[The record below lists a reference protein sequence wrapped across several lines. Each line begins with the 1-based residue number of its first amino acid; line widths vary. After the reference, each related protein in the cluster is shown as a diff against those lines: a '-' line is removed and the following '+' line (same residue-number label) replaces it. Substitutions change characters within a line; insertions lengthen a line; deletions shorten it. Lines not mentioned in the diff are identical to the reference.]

1 MKFKQLEVIGFK
13 SFADKTSFYFEDGLT
28 GIVGPNGCGK
38 SNIVEALRWCMGE
51 TSAKSLRGSGME
63 DVIFSGT
70 TSRPSKNLSEVA
82 LKLENDN
89 RLPQF
94 KDMPEIE
101 VRRKIEKDKGS
112 KYFLNGREVRAKDVQ
127 ILFADLST
135 GPHSPSMVSQ
145 GRVGSLVTAKPTD
158 RRAILEEAAGI
169 GGLHV
174 RRHEAELRLTAAEN
188 NLKKADD
195 IMKQIE
201 NQLKNL
207 LKQAEEATKY
217 KDMSNNIQSLEA
229 KLVYFQSQEIEG
241 SILGAQEELSEVEDE
256 ISAVNIDKN
265 FNENALK
272 EEGKEIKPLRDEN
285 AELNTKLQRLNLEFE
300 QISEEENRAKNEI
313 EKIKKEIK
321 QINID
326 IDREKQIVN
335 DATSNEKRLSAEK
348 NDILEINQNS
358 SEIEEKANNSYQES
372 LKELN
377 QEQDLLNKLSDKIFS
392 QIGGFDFNLIK
403 NKTDQLSSSIK
414 EVALRLKKLSGE
426 NDELDSGT
434 IKNRID
440 EIQNEFIKMEDLADK
455 INFDLE
461 AAAPQANL
469 NSDTTNAL
477 KNEFIEKIK
486 TISELQEKYAS
497 RLSKYESI
505 KQEVTKRKG
514 RLSIIESEIKN
525 WIDLKENSEK
535 KFLELN
541 ERFKENENA
550 LSLEEAKPGSI
561 AEKKGT
567 YVQNI
572 KNIEEDIL
580 QINEKLTSK
589 EDSVQSIN
597 QKLYDINTTVLGI
610 TERKVRAQTII
621 EGLKEKKKEIELKSL
636 TDFKH
641 PIAELPTFAEI
652 DVDEQVKTSEI
663 ENQIQKLKDRR
674 ERMGAVNLRADNETQ
689 ELQDQIDR
697 MMNDRKDLVQ
707 GIQKLKSSINDLNEK
722 GRERLLDAFEK
733 VSRKFND
740 VYTKLFAGGNARLEL
755 IESDDPLEAGL
766 ELLVSPPGK
775 KLQSITLLSGGE
787 QALTAMALIFAVFLI
802 NPSPICILDEV
813 DAPLDDAN
821 VTRFCSLLDEL
832 SSVTDTKFVVITH
845 HALTMSR
852 MNRLYGVTMAERGVS
867 QLVAVDLEKAEEMVA

>member
-1 MKFKQLEVIGFK
+1 MKFKQLEVVGFK

-38 SNIVEALRWCMGE
+38 SNIVESLRWCMGE

-70 TSRPSKNLSEVA
+70 TSRPSKNLCEVA

-94 KDMPEIE
+94 KDMSEIE

-112 KYFLNGREVRAKDVQ
+112 KYFLNGREVRAKDIQ

-201 NQLKNL
+201 NQLKSL
-207 LKQAEEATKY
+207 LKQAEEASKY
-217 KDMSNNIQSLEA
+217 KNISNEIQNLEA
-229 KLVYFQSQEIEG
+229 KLVYFQSKEIDN
-241 SILGAQEELSEVEDE
+241 SIQNAQEELGNVEDE

-272 EEGKEIKPLRDEN
+272 EESQNIRPLRDEN
-285 AELNTKLQRLNLEFE
+285 AQLNAKLQRLNLEFE
-300 QISEEENRAKNEI
+300 QISEEEGRAKNEI

-321 QINID
+321 QVNAD
-326 IDREKQIVN
+326 IDREKQIIN
-335 DATSNEKRLSAEK
+335 DSSSNEKRLAAERS
-348 NDILEINQNS
+348 DTIETEQNS
-358 SEIEEKANNSYQES
+358 AEIEEKAYNAYQQS

-377 QEQDLLNKLSDKIFS
+377 NEQNLLNKLSDKIFS
-392 QIGGFDFNLIK
+392 QIGGFDFSLIK
-403 NKTDQLSSSIK
+403 NKTEQLSNSIK
-414 EVALRLKKLSGE
+414 ETGLMLQKLSEDSNLEVSEIKSQILAISNEYVKIE
-426 NDELDSGT
+426 NLIT
-434 IKNRID
+434 KV
-440 EIQNEFIKMEDLADK
+440 
-455 INFDLE
+455 NFDLD

-469 NSDTTNAL
+469 NSDTTNQL
-477 KNEFIEKIK
+477 KKDFLDQLKI
-486 TISELQEKYAS
+486 ISDLQEKYAS
-497 RLSKYESI
+497 RLSKYETLRQDSL
-505 KQEVTKRKG
+505 KRKE
-514 RLSIIESEIKN
+514 RLNNIENEIKN
-525 WIDLKENSEK
+525 WIDLKQSSEQ
-535 KFLELN
+535 KFKELN
-541 ERFKENENA
+541 ERLKENEII
-550 LSLEEAKPGSI
+550 LSKEETKPGAI

-572 KNIEEDIL
+572 KNIEEDIQ
-580 QINEKLTSK
+580 QILEKLNSK
-589 EDSVQSIN
+589 EESIKSIN
-597 QKLYDINTTVLGI
+597 QKLYDINGTVLEI

-636 TDFKH
+636 SEFKRA
-641 PIAELPTFAEI
+641 IEELPSFAEI
-652 DVDEQVKTSEI
+652 NTEEAIETSKI
-663 ENQIQKLKDRR
+663 ENQIQKLKDQR
-674 ERMGAVNLRADNETQ
+674 EKMGAVNLRADNETQ
-689 ELQDQIDR
+689 ELQNQIDK

-707 GIQKLKSSINDLNEK
+707 GIQKLKGSINDLNQK

-740 VYTKLFAGGNARLEL
+740 VYTKLFAGGSAKLEL

-832 SSVTDTKFVVITH
+832 SNITDTKFIIITH

>member
-1 MKFKQLEVIGFK
+1 MKFKQLEVVGFK

-70 TSRPSKNLSEVA
+70 TSRASKNLCEVA

-101 VRRKIEKDKGS
+101 VKRKIEKDKGS

-285 AELNTKLQRLNLEFE
+285 AELNAKLQRLNLEFE

-426 NDELDSGT
+426 NDELDSGA

-505 KQEVTKRKG
+505 KQEVTKRKE

-550 LSLEEAKPGSI
+550 LSQEEAKPGSI

-572 KNIEEDIL
+572 KNIEEDVL

-597 QKLYDINTTVLGI
+597 QNLYDINTTVLGI

-641 PIAELPTFAEI
+641 PIAELSTFAEI

>member
-1 MKFKQLEVIGFK
+1 MKFKKLEVVGFK
-13 SFADKTSFYFEDGLT
+13 SFADKTSFHFEDGLT

-70 TSRPSKNLSEVA
+70 TSRPSKNLCEVA

-112 KYFLNGREVRAKDVQ
+112 KYYLNGREVRAKDIQ

-169 GGLHV
+169 SGLHV
-174 RRHEAELRLTAAEN
+174 RRHEAELRLDAAEN

-201 NQLKNL
+201 NQLKSL
-207 LKQAEEATKY
+207 LKQAEEASKY
-217 KDMSNNIQSLEA
+217 KNISNEIQHLEA
-229 KLVYFQSQEIEG
+229 KLVYFQSKEIAK
-241 SILGAQEELSEVEDE
+241 SILVAQEELGEVEDE

-272 EEGKEIKPLRDEN
+272 EESQKITPLRNEN
-285 AELNTKLQRLNLEFE
+285 AQLNAKLQRLNLEFE
-300 QISEEENRAKNEI
+300 QISEEEGRAKNEV

-326 IDREKQIVN
+326 IDREKQIIN
-335 DATSNEKRLSAEK
+335 DSSSNEKRLLNERSDIEETEKTSSEVEEQAEK
-348 NDILEINQNS
+348 DY
-358 SEIEEKANNSYQES
+358 KES
-372 LKELN
+372 LSELN
-377 QEQDLLNKLSDKIFS
+377 KEQEVLNKLSEKIFS
-392 QIGGFDFNLIK
+392 QIGGFEFGVIK
-403 NKTDQLSSSIK
+403 RKTSQLSSLIDNIS
-414 EVALRLKKLSGE
+414 LRFKTQSESTDNYDAPTLKGKIIE
-426 NDELDSGT
+426 FY
-434 IKNRID
+434 
-440 EIQNEFIKMEDLADK
+440 NEFKNIEDLIK
-455 INFDLE
+455 QINFDLE
-461 AAAPQANL
+461 AAEPQANL
-469 NSDTTNAL
+469 NSDLTN
-477 KNEFIEKIK
+477 KIK
-486 TISELQEKYAS
+486 QEFLEKLKIVSELQGKYAS
-497 RLSKYESI
+497 RLSKYENL
-505 KQEVTKRKG
+505 KQDSLKRKE
-514 RLSIIESEIKN
+514 RLKNIDSEIKN
-525 WIDLKENSEK
+525 WIDLKNSSEQ
-535 KFLELN
+535 KFKELN
-541 ERFKENENA
+541 ARLKG
-550 LSLEEAKPGSI
+550 SEEVLTEEEIKPGTI

-572 KNIEEDIL
+572 ENVKEDIV
-580 QINEKLTSK
+580 QINEQLTSK
-589 EDSVQSIN
+589 EESVKLIN
-597 QKLYDINTTVLGI
+597 QKLYDINGVVLGI

-621 EGLKEKKKEIELKSL
+621 EGLKDKKKEIELKSL
-636 TDFKH
+636 SEFKH
-641 PIAELPTFAEI
+641 TLEELPNFAGI
-652 DVDEQVKTSEI
+652 DI
-663 ENQIQKLKDRR
+663 EEDIQANKIDNQIQKLKDQR
-674 ERMGAVNLRADNETQ
+674 EKMGAVNLRADNETQ

-707 GIQKLKSSINDLNEK
+707 GIQKLKGSINDLNQK

-766 ELLVSPPGK
+766 ELLASPPGK

-821 VTRFCSLLDEL
+821 VTRFCALLDEL
-832 SSVTDTKFVVITH
+832 SNVTDTKFVVITH

-867 QLVAVDLEKAEEMVA
+867 QLVAVDLEKAEGMVA

>member
-1 MKFKQLEVIGFK
+1 MKFKQLEVVGFK

-38 SNIVEALRWCMGE
+38 SNIVESLRWCMGE

-70 TSRPSKNLSEVA
+70 TSRPSKNLCEVA

-94 KDMPEIE
+94 KDMSEIE

-112 KYFLNGREVRAKDVQ
+112 KYFLNGREVRAKDIQ

-201 NQLKNL
+201 NQLKSL
-207 LKQAEEATKY
+207 LKQAEEASKY
-217 KDMSNNIQSLEA
+217 KNISNEIQNLEA
-229 KLVYFQSQEIEG
+229 KLVYFQSKEIDN
-241 SILGAQEELSEVEDE
+241 SIQNAQEELGNVEDE

-272 EEGKEIKPLRDEN
+272 EESQNIRPLRDEN
-285 AELNTKLQRLNLEFE
+285 AQLNAKLQRLNLEFE
-300 QISEEENRAKNEI
+300 QISEEEGRAKNEI

-321 QINID
+321 QVNTD
-326 IDREKQIVN
+326 IDREKQIIN
-335 DATSNEKRLSAEK
+335 DSSSNEKRLAAERS
-348 NDILEINQNS
+348 DTIETEQNS
-358 SEIEEKANNSYQES
+358 AEIEEKAYNAYQQS

-377 QEQDLLNKLSDKIFS
+377 NEQNLLNKLSDKIFS
-392 QIGGFDFNLIK
+392 QIGGFDFSLIK
-403 NKTDQLSSSIK
+403 NKTEQLSNSIK
-414 EVALRLKKLSGE
+414 ETGLMLQKLSEDSNLEVSEIKSQILAISNEYVKIE
-426 NDELDSGT
+426 NLIT
-434 IKNRID
+434 KV
-440 EIQNEFIKMEDLADK
+440 
-455 INFDLE
+455 NFDLD

-469 NSDTTNAL
+469 NSDTTNQL
-477 KNEFIEKIK
+477 KKDFLDQLKI
-486 TISELQEKYAS
+486 ISDLQEKYAS
-497 RLSKYESI
+497 RLSKYETLRQDSL
-505 KQEVTKRKG
+505 KRKE
-514 RLSIIESEIKN
+514 RLNNIENEIKN
-525 WIDLKENSEK
+525 WIDLKQSSEQ
-535 KFLELN
+535 KFKELN
-541 ERFKENENA
+541 ERLKENEII
-550 LSLEEAKPGSI
+550 LSKEETKPGAI

-572 KNIEEDIL
+572 KNIEEDIQ
-580 QINEKLTSK
+580 QILEKLNFK
-589 EDSVQSIN
+589 EESIKSIN
-597 QKLYDINTTVLGI
+597 QKLYDINGTVLEI

-636 TDFKH
+636 SEFKRA
-641 PIAELPTFAEI
+641 IEELPSFAEI
-652 DVDEQVKTSEI
+652 NTEEAIETSKI
-663 ENQIQKLKDRR
+663 ENQIQKLKDQR
-674 ERMGAVNLRADNETQ
+674 EKMGAVNLRADNETQ
-689 ELQDQIDR
+689 ELQNQIDK

-707 GIQKLKSSINDLNEK
+707 GIQKLKGSINDLNQK

-740 VYTKLFAGGNARLEL
+740 VYTKLFAGGSAKLEL

-832 SSVTDTKFVVITH
+832 SNITDTKFIIITH

>member
-1 MKFKQLEVIGFK
+1 MKFKKLEVVGFK
-13 SFADKTSFYFEDGLT
+13 SFADKTSFHFEDGLT

-70 TSRPSKNLSEVA
+70 TSRPSKNLCEVA

-112 KYFLNGREVRAKDVQ
+112 KYYLNGREVRAKDIQ

-169 GGLHV
+169 SGLHV
-174 RRHEAELRLTAAEN
+174 RRHEAELRLDAAEN

-201 NQLKNL
+201 NQLKSL
-207 LKQAEEATKY
+207 LKQAEEASKY
-217 KDMSNNIQSLEA
+217 KNISNEIQHLEA
-229 KLVYFQSQEIEG
+229 KLVYFQSKEIAK
-241 SILGAQEELSEVEDE
+241 SILVAQEELGEVEDE

-272 EEGKEIKPLRDEN
+272 EESQKITPLRNEN
-285 AELNTKLQRLNLEFE
+285 AQLNAKLQRLNLEFE
-300 QISEEENRAKNEI
+300 QISEEEGRAKNEV

-326 IDREKQIVN
+326 IDREKQIIN
-335 DATSNEKRLSAEK
+335 DSSSNEKRLLNERSDIEETEKTSSEVEEQAEK
-348 NDILEINQNS
+348 DY
-358 SEIEEKANNSYQES
+358 KES
-372 LKELN
+372 LSELN
-377 QEQDLLNKLSDKIFS
+377 KEQEVLNKLSEKIFS
-392 QIGGFDFNLIK
+392 QIGGFEFGVIK
-403 NKTDQLSSSIK
+403 RKTSQLSSIIDNIS
-414 EVALRLKKLSGE
+414 LRLKTQSESTDNYDAPTLKGKIIE
-426 NDELDSGT
+426 FY
-434 IKNRID
+434 
-440 EIQNEFIKMEDLADK
+440 NEFKNIEDLIK
-455 INFDLE
+455 QINFDLE
-461 AAAPQANL
+461 AAEPQANL
-469 NSDTTNAL
+469 NSDLTN
-477 KNEFIEKIK
+477 KIK
-486 TISELQEKYAS
+486 QEFLEKLKIVSELQGKYAY
-497 RLSKYESI
+497 RLSKYENL
-505 KQEVTKRKG
+505 KQDSLKRKE
-514 RLSIIESEIKN
+514 RLKNIDSEIKN
-525 WIDLKENSEK
+525 WIDLKNSSEQ
-535 KFLELN
+535 KFKELN
-541 ERFKENENA
+541 ARLKG
-550 LSLEEAKPGSI
+550 SEEVLTEEEIKPGTI

-572 KNIEEDIL
+572 ENVKEDIV
-580 QINEKLTSK
+580 QINEQLTSK
-589 EDSVQSIN
+589 EESVKLIN
-597 QKLYDINTTVLGI
+597 QKLYDINGVVLGI

-621 EGLKEKKKEIELKSL
+621 EGLKDKKKEIELKSL
-636 TDFKH
+636 SEFKH
-641 PIAELPTFAEI
+641 TLEELPNFAGI
-652 DVDEQVKTSEI
+652 DI
-663 ENQIQKLKDRR
+663 EEDIQANKIDNKIQKLKDQR
-674 ERMGAVNLRADNETQ
+674 EKMGAVNLRADNETQ

-707 GIQKLKSSINDLNEK
+707 GIQKLKGSINYLNQK

-766 ELLVSPPGK
+766 ELLASPPGK

-821 VTRFCSLLDEL
+821 VTRFCALLDEL
-832 SSVTDTKFVVITH
+832 SNVTDTKFVVITH

-867 QLVAVDLEKAEEMVA
+867 QLVAVDLEKAEGMVA

>member
-426 NDELDSGT
+426 NDELDSGA

-505 KQEVTKRKG
+505 KQEATKRKG

-541 ERFKENENA
+541 ERFKENENT

-832 SSVTDTKFVVITH
+832 SSVTDTKFVIITH

>member
-1 MKFKQLEVIGFK
+1 VIGFK

-89 RLPQF
+89 RLTQF

-426 NDELDSGT
+426 NDELDSGA

-505 KQEVTKRKG
+505 KQEATKRKG

>member
-1 MKFKQLEVIGFK
+1 MKFKQLEVVGFK

-38 SNIVEALRWCMGE
+38 SNIVESLRWCMGE

-70 TSRPSKNLSEVA
+70 TSRPSKNLCEVA

-94 KDMPEIE
+94 KDMSEIE

-112 KYFLNGREVRAKDVQ
+112 KYFLNGREVRAKDIQ

-201 NQLKNL
+201 NQLKSL
-207 LKQAEEATKY
+207 LKQAEEASKY
-217 KDMSNNIQSLEA
+217 KNISNEIQNLEA
-229 KLVYFQSQEIEG
+229 KLVYFQSKEIDN
-241 SILGAQEELSEVEDE
+241 SIQNAQEELGNVEDE

-272 EEGKEIKPLRDEN
+272 EESQNIRPLRDEN
-285 AELNTKLQRLNLEFE
+285 AQLNAKLQRLNLEFE
-300 QISEEENRAKNEI
+300 QISEEEGRAKNEI

-321 QINID
+321 QVNTD
-326 IDREKQIVN
+326 IDREKQIIN
-335 DATSNEKRLSAEK
+335 DSSSNEKRLAAERS
-348 NDILEINQNS
+348 DTIETEQNS
-358 SEIEEKANNSYQES
+358 AEIEEKAYNAYQQS

-377 QEQDLLNKLSDKIFS
+377 NEQNLLNKLSDKIFS
-392 QIGGFDFNLIK
+392 QIGGFDFSLIK
-403 NKTDQLSSSIK
+403 NKTEQLSNSIK
-414 EVALRLKKLSGE
+414 ETGLMLQKLSEDSNLEVSEIKSQILAISNEYVKIE
-426 NDELDSGT
+426 NLIT
-434 IKNRID
+434 KV
-440 EIQNEFIKMEDLADK
+440 
-455 INFDLE
+455 NFDLD

-469 NSDTTNAL
+469 NSDTTNQL
-477 KNEFIEKIK
+477 KKDFLDQLKI
-486 TISELQEKYAS
+486 ISDLQEKYAS
-497 RLSKYESI
+497 RLSKYETLRQDSL
-505 KQEVTKRKG
+505 ERKE
-514 RLSIIESEIKN
+514 RLNNIENEIKN
-525 WIDLKENSEK
+525 WIDLKQSSEQ
-535 KFLELN
+535 KFKELN
-541 ERFKENENA
+541 ERLKENEII
-550 LSLEEAKPGSI
+550 LSKEETKPGAI

-572 KNIEEDIL
+572 KNIEEDIQ
-580 QINEKLTSK
+580 QILEKLNSK
-589 EDSVQSIN
+589 EESIKSIN
-597 QKLYDINTTVLGI
+597 QKLYDINGTVLEI

-636 TDFKH
+636 SEFKRA
-641 PIAELPTFAEI
+641 IEELPSFAEI
-652 DVDEQVKTSEI
+652 NTEEAIETSKI
-663 ENQIQKLKDRR
+663 ENQIQKLKDQR
-674 ERMGAVNLRADNETQ
+674 EKMGAVNLRADNETQ
-689 ELQDQIDR
+689 ELQNQIDK

-707 GIQKLKSSINDLNEK
+707 GIQKLKGSINDLNQK

-740 VYTKLFAGGNARLEL
+740 VYTKLFAGGSAKLEL

-832 SSVTDTKFVVITH
+832 SNITDTKFIIITH

>member
-426 NDELDSGT
+426 NDELDSGA

-505 KQEVTKRKG
+505 KQEATKRKG

-541 ERFKENENA
+541 ERFKENENT

-636 TDFKH
+636 TDFKY

>member
-1 MKFKQLEVIGFK
+1 MKFKQLEVVGFK

-70 TSRPSKNLSEVA
+70 TSRASKNLCEVA

-101 VRRKIEKDKGS
+101 VKRKIEKDKGS

-272 EEGKEIKPLRDEN
+272 EEGKQIKPLRDEN
-285 AELNTKLQRLNLEFE
+285 AELNAKLQRLNLEFE

-358 SEIEEKANNSYQES
+358 SEIEEKANSSYQES

-426 NDELDSGT
+426 NNELDSGA

-505 KQEVTKRKG
+505 KQEVTKRKE

-550 LSLEEAKPGSI
+550 LSQEEAKPGSI

-652 DVDEQVKTSEI
+652 DIDEQVKTSEI

>member
-426 NDELDSGT
+426 NDELDSGA

-505 KQEVTKRKG
+505 KQEATKRKG

-641 PIAELPTFAEI
+641 PIAELPTYAEI

-663 ENQIQKLKDRR
+663 ESQIQKLKDRR

-832 SSVTDTKFVVITH
+832 SSVTDTKFVIITH

>member
-1 MKFKQLEVIGFK
+1 MKFKQLEVVGFK

-70 TSRPSKNLSEVA
+70 TSRASKNLCEVA

-101 VRRKIEKDKGS
+101 VKRKIEKDKGS

-285 AELNTKLQRLNLEFE
+285 AELNSKLQRLNLEFE

-358 SEIEEKANNSYQES
+358 SEIEEKANSSYQES

-426 NDELDSGT
+426 NDELDSGA

-505 KQEVTKRKG
+505 KQEVTKRKE

-550 LSLEEAKPGSI
+550 LSQEEAKPGSI

-572 KNIEEDIL
+572 KNIEEDVL
-580 QINEKLTSK
+580 QINEKLISK

-597 QKLYDINTTVLGI
+597 QNLYDINTTVLGI

-641 PIAELPTFAEI
+641 PIAELSTFAEI

>member
-1 MKFKQLEVIGFK
+1 MKFKKLEVVGFK
-13 SFADKTSFYFEDGLT
+13 SFADKTSFHFEDGLT

-70 TSRPSKNLSEVA
+70 TSRPSKNLCEVA

-112 KYFLNGREVRAKDVQ
+112 KYYLNGREVRAKDIQ

-169 GGLHV
+169 SGLHV
-174 RRHEAELRLTAAEN
+174 RRHEAELRLDAAEN

-201 NQLKNL
+201 NQLKSL
-207 LKQAEEATKY
+207 LKQAEEASKY
-217 KDMSNNIQSLEA
+217 KNISNEIQHLEA
-229 KLVYFQSQEIEG
+229 KLVYFQSKEVEK
-241 SILGAQEELSEVEDE
+241 SILVAQEELGEVEDE

-272 EEGKEIKPLRDEN
+272 EESQKITPLRNEN
-285 AELNTKLQRLNLEFE
+285 AQLNAKLQRLNLEFE
-300 QISEEENRAKNEI
+300 QISEEEGRAKNEV

-326 IDREKQIVN
+326 IDREKQIIN
-335 DATSNEKRLSAEK
+335 DSSSNEKRLLNERSDIEETEKTSSEVEEQAEK
-348 NDILEINQNS
+348 DY
-358 SEIEEKANNSYQES
+358 KES
-372 LKELN
+372 LGELN
-377 QEQDLLNKLSDKIFS
+377 KEQEVLNKLSEKIFS
-392 QIGGFDFNLIK
+392 QIGGFEFGVIK
-403 NKTDQLSSSIK
+403 RKTSQLSSLIDNIS
-414 EVALRLKKLSGE
+414 LRLKTQSESTDNYDAPTLKGKIIE
-426 NDELDSGT
+426 FY
-434 IKNRID
+434 
-440 EIQNEFIKMEDLADK
+440 NEFKNIEDLIK
-455 INFDLE
+455 QINFDLE
-461 AAAPQANL
+461 AAEPQANL
-469 NSDTTNAL
+469 NSDLTN
-477 KNEFIEKIK
+477 KIK
-486 TISELQEKYAS
+486 QEFLEKLKIVSELQGKYAS
-497 RLSKYESI
+497 RLSKYENL
-505 KQEVTKRKG
+505 KQDSLKRKE
-514 RLSIIESEIKN
+514 RLKNIDSEIKN
-525 WIDLKENSEK
+525 WIDLKNSSEQ
-535 KFLELN
+535 KFKELN
-541 ERFKENENA
+541 ARLKG
-550 LSLEEAKPGSI
+550 SEEVLTEEEIKPGTI

-572 KNIEEDIL
+572 ENVKEDIV
-580 QINEKLTSK
+580 QINELLTSK
-589 EDSVQSIN
+589 EDSVKLIN
-597 QKLYDINTTVLGI
+597 QKLYDINGIVLGI

-621 EGLKEKKKEIELKSL
+621 EGLKDKKKEIELKSL
-636 TDFKH
+636 SEFKH
-641 PIAELPTFAEI
+641 TLEELPNFAGI
-652 DVDEQVKTSEI
+652 DI
-663 ENQIQKLKDRR
+663 EEDIQANKIDNQIQKLKDQR
-674 ERMGAVNLRADNETQ
+674 EKMGAVNLRADNETQ

-707 GIQKLKSSINDLNEK
+707 GIQKLKGSINDLNQK

-766 ELLVSPPGK
+766 ELLASPPGK

-821 VTRFCSLLDEL
+821 VTRFCALLDEL
-832 SSVTDTKFVVITH
+832 SNVTDTKFVVITH

-867 QLVAVDLEKAEEMVA
+867 QLVAVDLEKAEGMVA

>member
-70 TSRPSKNLSEVA
+70 ISRPSKNLSEVA

-426 NDELDSGT
+426 NDELDSGA

-505 KQEVTKRKG
+505 KQEATKRKG

>member
-13 SFADKTSFYFEDGLT
+13 SFADKTTFYFEDGLT

-38 SNIVEALRWCMGE
+38 SNIVESLRWCMGE

-70 TSRPSKNLSEVA
+70 TSRPSKNLCEVA

-112 KYFLNGREVRAKDVQ
+112 KYYLNGREVRAKDIQ

-201 NQLKNL
+201 NQLKSL
-207 LKQAEEATKY
+207 LKQAEEASKY
-217 KDMSNNIQSLEA
+217 KNISNEIQHLEA
-229 KLVYFQSQEIEG
+229 KLVFFQFKEIEK
-241 SILGAQEELSEVEDE
+241 SILDAQTELGEVEDE

-272 EEGKEIKPLRDEN
+272 EESQKIAPLRDNN
-285 AELNTKLQRLNLEFE
+285 AQLNAKLQRLNLEFE
-300 QISEEENRAKNEI
+300 QINEEEGRAKNEI

-321 QINID
+321 QISID
-326 IDREKQIVN
+326 IDREKQIIN
-335 DATSNEKRLSAEK
+335 DSSSNEKRLSNERS
-348 NDILEINQNS
+348 DVVELEQNS
-358 SEIEEKANNSYQES
+358 SEIEEKAEKAY
-372 LKELN
+372 KETLGELGKEQSILN
-377 QEQDLLNKLSDKIFS
+377 DLSEKIFS
-392 QIGGFDFNLIK
+392 QIGGFEFGIIKNKIDQLSVQIQNINLKLKNEVETIDNLDTSTFKGKITEYYNDLTIVENLIK
-403 NKTDQLSSSIK
+403 
-414 EVALRLKKLSGE
+414 
-426 NDELDSGT
+426 
-434 IKNRID
+434 
-440 EIQNEFIKMEDLADK
+440 K

-461 AAAPQANL
+461 AAEPQANL
-469 NSDTTNAL
+469 NSNLTNKL
-477 KNEFIEKIK
+477 KEDFLNKLKI
-486 TISELQEKYAS
+486 ISELQEKYAS
-497 RLSKYESI
+497 RLSKHETL
-505 KQEVTKRKG
+505 KQENLKRKE
-514 RLSIIESEIKN
+514 RLKNIDSEIKN
-525 WIDLKENSEK
+525 WIDLKNSSEK
-535 KFLELN
+535 KFEELSGRIKDR
-541 ERFKENENA
+541 EAILAKEEI
-550 LSLEEAKPGSI
+550 KPGTI

-572 KNIEEDIL
+572 KNVEEDIL
-580 QINEKLTSK
+580 QINEQLDSK
-589 EDSVQSIN
+589 EDSVKSIN
-597 QKLYDINTTVLGI
+597 QKLYDINGIILQI

-636 TDFKH
+636 SDFKNS
-641 PIAELPTFAEI
+641 IEDLPAFAGI
-652 DVDEQVKTSEI
+652 DIEENIEANKI
-663 ENQIQKLKDRR
+663 ENQIQKLKDQR

-689 ELQDQIDR
+689 ELQNQIDK

-707 GIQKLKSSINDLNEK
+707 GIQKLKGSINDLNQK

-832 SSVTDTKFVVITH
+832 SSITDTKFVIITH

>member
-1 MKFKQLEVIGFK
+1 MKFKKLEVVGFK
-13 SFADKTSFYFEDGLT
+13 SFADKTSFHFEDGLT

-70 TSRPSKNLSEVA
+70 TSRPSKNLCEVA

-112 KYFLNGREVRAKDVQ
+112 KYYLNGREVRAKDIQ

-169 GGLHV
+169 SGLHV
-174 RRHEAELRLTAAEN
+174 RRHEAELRLDAAEN

-201 NQLKNL
+201 NQLKSL
-207 LKQAEEATKY
+207 LKQAEEASKY
-217 KDMSNNIQSLEA
+217 KNISNEIQHLEA
-229 KLVYFQSQEIEG
+229 KLVYFQSKEIAK
-241 SILGAQEELSEVEDE
+241 SILVAQEELGEVEDE

-265 FNENALK
+265 FNEDALK
-272 EEGKEIKPLRDEN
+272 EESQKITPLRNEN
-285 AELNTKLQRLNLEFE
+285 AQLNAKLQRLNLEFE
-300 QISEEENRAKNEI
+300 QISEEEGRAKNEV

-326 IDREKQIVN
+326 IDREKQIIN
-335 DATSNEKRLSAEK
+335 DSSSNEKRLLNERSDIEETEKTSSEVEEQAEK
-348 NDILEINQNS
+348 DY
-358 SEIEEKANNSYQES
+358 KES
-372 LKELN
+372 LGELN
-377 QEQDLLNKLSDKIFS
+377 KEQEVLNKLSEKIFS
-392 QIGGFDFNLIK
+392 QIGGFEFGVIK
-403 NKTDQLSSSIK
+403 RKTSQLSSLIDNIS
-414 EVALRLKKLSGE
+414 LRLKTQSESTDNYDAPTLKGKIIE
-426 NDELDSGT
+426 FY
-434 IKNRID
+434 
-440 EIQNEFIKMEDLADK
+440 NEFKNIEDLIK
-455 INFDLE
+455 QINFDLE
-461 AAAPQANL
+461 AAEPQANL
-469 NSDTTNAL
+469 NSDLTN
-477 KNEFIEKIK
+477 KIK
-486 TISELQEKYAS
+486 QEFLEKLKIVSELQGKYAS
-497 RLSKYESI
+497 RLSKYENL
-505 KQEVTKRKG
+505 KQDSLKRKE
-514 RLSIIESEIKN
+514 RLKNIDSEIKN
-525 WIDLKENSEK
+525 WIDLKNSSEQ
-535 KFLELN
+535 KFKELN
-541 ERFKENENA
+541 ARLKG
-550 LSLEEAKPGSI
+550 SEEVLTEEEIKPGTI

-572 KNIEEDIL
+572 ENVKEDIV
-580 QINEKLTSK
+580 QINEQLTSK
-589 EDSVQSIN
+589 EESVKLIN
-597 QKLYDINTTVLGI
+597 QKLYDINGVVLGI

-621 EGLKEKKKEIELKSL
+621 EGLKDKKKEIELKSL
-636 TDFKH
+636 SEFKH
-641 PIAELPTFAEI
+641 TLEELPNFAGI
-652 DVDEQVKTSEI
+652 DI
-663 ENQIQKLKDRR
+663 EEDIQANKIDNQIQKLKDQR
-674 ERMGAVNLRADNETQ
+674 EKMGAVNLRADNETQ

-707 GIQKLKSSINDLNEK
+707 GIQKLKGSINDLNQK

-766 ELLVSPPGK
+766 ELLASPPGK

-821 VTRFCSLLDEL
+821 VTRFCALLDEL
-832 SSVTDTKFVVITH
+832 SNVTDTKFVVITH

-867 QLVAVDLEKAEEMVA
+867 QLVAVDLEKAEGMVA

>member
-1 MKFKQLEVIGFK
+1 MKFKELEVIGFK
-13 SFADKTSFYFEDGLT
+13 SFAEKTSFYFEEGLT

-38 SNIVEALRWCMGE
+38 SNIVESLRWCMGE

-63 DVIFSGT
+63 DIIFSGT
-70 TSRPSKNLSEVA
+70 SSRPSKNLCEVV
-82 LKLENDN
+82 LRLENDN

-94 KDMPEIE
+94 SEMPEIE
-101 VRRKIEKDKGS
+101 VKRKIEKDKGS
-112 KYFLNGREVRAKDVQ
+112 KYYLNGREVRAKDIQ

-217 KDMSNNIQSLEA
+217 KDMSNDIQQLEA
-229 KLVYFQSQEIEG
+229 KLVYFQFQEVESSKINAE
-241 SILGAQEELSEVEDE
+241 EELSEIEDE

-265 FNENALK
+265 FNENAIK
-272 EEGKEIKPLRDEN
+272 EEGEKIKPLRDDSAQLN
-285 AELNTKLQRLNLEFE
+285 AKLQRLNLEFE
-300 QISEEENRAKNEI
+300 QISEEESRAKKEI
-313 EKIKKEIK
+313 DKIKKEIR
-321 QINID
+321 QVNID
-326 IDREKQIVN
+326 IDREKQIIN
-335 DATSNEKRLSAEK
+335 DASSNEKRLSIEK
-348 NDILEINQNS
+348 NDIIETDQNS
-358 SEIEEKANNSYQES
+358 SEIEKKAHNAYEDS
-372 LKELN
+372 LVELN
-377 QEQDLLNKLSDKIFS
+377 KEQELLNKIADKIFA

-403 NKTDQLSSSIK
+403 NKTVELSYAISEIALKLKNLSRSEEEFDQTSLK
-414 EVALRLKKLSGE
+414 NQVAE
-426 NDELDSGT
+426 IYNDFNK
-434 IKNRID
+434 I
-440 EIQNEFIKMEDLADK
+440 EDLINK
-455 INFDLE
+455 VNFDLE
-461 AAAPQANL
+461 AAEPQANL
-469 NSDTTNAL
+469 NSNANIEI
-477 KNEFIEKIK
+477 KEEFIEKIK
-486 TISELQEKYAS
+486 KISELQEKYAA
-497 RLSKYESI
+497 RLSKYETI
-505 KQEVTKRKG
+505 KQEGLKRKE
-514 RLSIIESEIKN
+514 RLKSVENEIKN
-525 WIDLKENSEK
+525 WIDLKISSEE
-535 KFLELN
+535 KFTELK
-541 ERFKENENA
+541 ERAKENEDLLNK
-550 LSLEEAKPGSI
+550 EESKPGTI

-567 YVQNI
+567 YLQNI
-572 KNIEEDIL
+572 KNIEEDIF
-580 QINEKLTSK
+580 QINEKLNAK
-589 EDSVQSIN
+589 EESVKNIN
-597 QKLYDINTTVLGI
+597 QKLYDINSIVLDI

-621 EGLKEKKKEIELKSL
+621 EGLKERKKEIELKSL
-636 TDFKH
+636 SDFKYS
-641 PIAELPTFAEI
+641 IEELPSFAEI
-652 DVDEQVKTSEI
+652 NIEEKVQINEI
-663 ENQIQKLKDRR
+663 ESQIQKLKDRR

-689 ELQDQIDR
+689 ELQDQIDK

-787 QALTAMALIFAVFLI
+787 QALTALALIFAVFLI

-832 SSVTDTKFVVITH
+832 SSITDTKFVVITH

-867 QLVAVDLEKAEEMVA
+867 QLVAVDLEKAEGMVA

>member
-1 MKFKQLEVIGFK
+1 MKFKQLEVVGFK

-70 TSRPSKNLSEVA
+70 TSRASKNLCEVA

-101 VRRKIEKDKGS
+101 VKRKIEKDKGS

-285 AELNTKLQRLNLEFE
+285 AELNAKLQRLNLEFE

-358 SEIEEKANNSYQES
+358 SEIEEKANSSYQES

-426 NDELDSGT
+426 NNELDSGA

-505 KQEVTKRKG
+505 KQEVTKRKE

-541 ERFKENENA
+541 ERFKENEDA
-550 LSLEEAKPGSI
+550 LSQEEAKPGSI

-652 DVDEQVKTSEI
+652 DIDEQVKTSEI

>member
-358 SEIEEKANNSYQES
+358 AEIEEKANNSYQES

-426 NDELDSGT
+426 NDELDSGA

-505 KQEVTKRKG
+505 KQEATKRKG

>member
-1 MKFKQLEVIGFK
+1 MKFKKLEVVGFK
-13 SFADKTSFYFEDGLT
+13 SFADKTSFHFEDGLT

-70 TSRPSKNLSEVA
+70 TSRPSKNLCEVA

-112 KYFLNGREVRAKDVQ
+112 KYYLNGREVRAKDIQ

-169 GGLHV
+169 SGLHV
-174 RRHEAELRLTAAEN
+174 RRHEAELRLDAAEN

-201 NQLKNL
+201 NQLKSL
-207 LKQAEEATKY
+207 LKQAEEASKY
-217 KDMSNNIQSLEA
+217 KNISNEIQHLEA
-229 KLVYFQSQEIEG
+229 KLVYFQSKEVEK
-241 SILGAQEELSEVEDE
+241 SILVAQEELGEVEDE

-272 EEGKEIKPLRDEN
+272 EESQKITPLRNEN
-285 AELNTKLQRLNLEFE
+285 AQLNAKLQRLNLEFE
-300 QISEEENRAKNEI
+300 QISEEEGRAKNEV

-326 IDREKQIVN
+326 IDREKQIIN
-335 DATSNEKRLSAEK
+335 DSSSNEKRLLNERSDIEETEKTSSEVEEQAEK
-348 NDILEINQNS
+348 DY
-358 SEIEEKANNSYQES
+358 KES
-372 LKELN
+372 LGELN
-377 QEQDLLNKLSDKIFS
+377 KEQEVLNKLSEKIFS
-392 QIGGFDFNLIK
+392 QIGGFEFGVIK
-403 NKTDQLSSSIK
+403 RKTSQLSSLIDNIS
-414 EVALRLKKLSGE
+414 LRLKTQSESTDNYDAPTLKGKIIE
-426 NDELDSGT
+426 FY
-434 IKNRID
+434 
-440 EIQNEFIKMEDLADK
+440 NEFKNIEDLIK
-455 INFDLE
+455 QINFDLE
-461 AAAPQANL
+461 AAEPQANL
-469 NSDTTNAL
+469 NSDLTN
-477 KNEFIEKIK
+477 KIK
-486 TISELQEKYAS
+486 QEFLEKLKIVSELQGKYAS
-497 RLSKYESI
+497 RLSKYENL
-505 KQEVTKRKG
+505 KQDSLKRKE
-514 RLSIIESEIKN
+514 RLKNIDSEIKN
-525 WIDLKENSEK
+525 WIDLKNSSEQ
-535 KFLELN
+535 KFKELN
-541 ERFKENENA
+541 ARLKG
-550 LSLEEAKPGSI
+550 SEEVLTEEEIKPGTI

-572 KNIEEDIL
+572 ENVKEDIV
-580 QINEKLTSK
+580 QINEQLTSK
-589 EDSVQSIN
+589 EESVKLIN
-597 QKLYDINTTVLGI
+597 QKLYDINGVVLGI

-621 EGLKEKKKEIELKSL
+621 EGLKDKKKEIELKSL
-636 TDFKH
+636 SEFKH
-641 PIAELPTFAEI
+641 TLEELPNFAGI
-652 DVDEQVKTSEI
+652 DI
-663 ENQIQKLKDRR
+663 EEDIQANKIDNQIQKLKDQR
-674 ERMGAVNLRADNETQ
+674 EKMGAVNLRADNETQ

-707 GIQKLKSSINDLNEK
+707 GIQKLKGSINDLNQK

-766 ELLVSPPGK
+766 ELLASPPGK

-821 VTRFCSLLDEL
+821 VTRFCALLDEL
-832 SSVTDTKFVVITH
+832 SNVTDTKFVVITH

-867 QLVAVDLEKAEEMVA
+867 QLVAVDLEKAEGMVA

>member
-1 MKFKQLEVIGFK
+1 MKFKKLEVVGFK
-13 SFADKTSFYFEDGLT
+13 SFADKTSFHFEDGLT

-70 TSRPSKNLSEVA
+70 TSRPSKNLCEVA

-112 KYFLNGREVRAKDVQ
+112 KYYLNGREVRAKDIQ

-169 GGLHV
+169 SGLHV
-174 RRHEAELRLTAAEN
+174 RRHEAELRLDAAEN

-201 NQLKNL
+201 NQLKSL
-207 LKQAEEATKY
+207 LKQAEEASKY
-217 KDMSNNIQSLEA
+217 KNISNEIQHLEA
-229 KLVYFQSQEIEG
+229 KLVYFQSKEIEK
-241 SILGAQEELSEVEDE
+241 SILVAQEELGEVEDE

-272 EEGKEIKPLRDEN
+272 EESQKITPLRNEN
-285 AELNTKLQRLNLEFE
+285 AQLNAKLQRLNLEFE
-300 QISEEENRAKNEI
+300 QISEEEGRAKNEV

-326 IDREKQIVN
+326 IDREKQIIN
-335 DATSNEKRLSAEK
+335 DSSSNEKRLLNERSDIEETEKTSSEVEEQAEK
-348 NDILEINQNS
+348 DY
-358 SEIEEKANNSYQES
+358 KES
-372 LKELN
+372 LGELN
-377 QEQDLLNKLSDKIFS
+377 KEQEVLNKLSEKIFS
-392 QIGGFDFNLIK
+392 QIGGFEFGVIK
-403 NKTDQLSSSIK
+403 RKTSQLSSLIDNIS
-414 EVALRLKKLSGE
+414 LRLKTQSESTDNYDAPTLKGKIIE
-426 NDELDSGT
+426 FY
-434 IKNRID
+434 
-440 EIQNEFIKMEDLADK
+440 NEFKNIEDLIK
-455 INFDLE
+455 QINFDLE
-461 AAAPQANL
+461 AAEPQANL
-469 NSDTTNAL
+469 NSDLTN
-477 KNEFIEKIK
+477 KIK
-486 TISELQEKYAS
+486 QEFLEKLKIVSELQGKYAS
-497 RLSKYESI
+497 RLSKYENL
-505 KQEVTKRKG
+505 KQDSLKRKE
-514 RLSIIESEIKN
+514 RLKNIDSEIKN
-525 WIDLKENSEK
+525 WIDLKNSSEQ
-535 KFLELN
+535 KFKELN
-541 ERFKENENA
+541 ARLKG
-550 LSLEEAKPGSI
+550 SEEVLTEEEIKPGTI

-572 KNIEEDIL
+572 ENVKEDIV
-580 QINEKLTSK
+580 QINEQLTSK
-589 EDSVQSIN
+589 EESVKLIN
-597 QKLYDINTTVLGI
+597 QKLYDINGVVLGI

-621 EGLKEKKKEIELKSL
+621 EGLKDKKKEIELKSL
-636 TDFKH
+636 SEFKH
-641 PIAELPTFAEI
+641 TLEELPNFAGI
-652 DVDEQVKTSEI
+652 DI
-663 ENQIQKLKDRR
+663 EEDIQANKIDNQIQKLKDQR
-674 ERMGAVNLRADNETQ
+674 EKMGAINLRADNETQ

-707 GIQKLKSSINDLNEK
+707 GIQKLKGSINDLNQK

-766 ELLVSPPGK
+766 ELLASPPGK

-821 VTRFCSLLDEL
+821 VTRFCALLDEL
-832 SSVTDTKFVVITH
+832 SNVTDTKFVVITH

-867 QLVAVDLEKAEEMVA
+867 QLVAVDLEKAEGMVA

>member
-38 SNIVEALRWCMGE
+38 SNIVESLRWCMGE

-70 TSRPSKNLSEVA
+70 TSRPSKNLCEVA

-94 KDMPEIE
+94 KDMSEIE

-112 KYFLNGREVRAKDVQ
+112 KYFLNGREVRAKDIQ

-201 NQLKNL
+201 NQLKSL
-207 LKQAEEATKY
+207 LKQAEEASKY
-217 KDMSNNIQSLEA
+217 KNISNEIQNLEA
-229 KLVYFQSQEIEG
+229 KLVYFQSKEIDN
-241 SILGAQEELSEVEDE
+241 SIQNAQEELGNVEDE

-265 FNENALK
+265 FNENTLK
-272 EEGKEIKPLRDEN
+272 EESQNIRPLRDEN
-285 AELNTKLQRLNLEFE
+285 AQLNAKLQRLNLEFE
-300 QISEEENRAKNEI
+300 QISEEEGRAKNEI

-321 QINID
+321 QVNTD
-326 IDREKQIVN
+326 IDREKQIIN
-335 DATSNEKRLSAEK
+335 DSSSNEKRLAAERS
-348 NDILEINQNS
+348 DTIETEQNS
-358 SEIEEKANNSYQES
+358 AEIEEKAYNAYQQS

-377 QEQDLLNKLSDKIFS
+377 NEQNLLNKLSDKIFS
-392 QIGGFDFNLIK
+392 QIGGFDFGLIK
-403 NKTDQLSSSIK
+403 NKTEQLSNSIK
-414 EVALRLKKLSGE
+414 ETGLMLQKLSEASNLEISEIKSQIITISNEYVKIE
-426 NDELDSGT
+426 NLIT
-434 IKNRID
+434 KV
-440 EIQNEFIKMEDLADK
+440 
-455 INFDLE
+455 NFDLD

-469 NSDTTNAL
+469 NSDTTNQL
-477 KNEFIEKIK
+477 KKDFLDQLKI
-486 TISELQEKYAS
+486 ISDLQEKYAS
-497 RLSKYESI
+497 RLSKYETLRQDSL
-505 KQEVTKRKG
+505 KRKE
-514 RLSIIESEIKN
+514 RLNNIENEIKN
-525 WIDLKENSEK
+525 WIDLKQSSEQ
-535 KFLELN
+535 KFKELN
-541 ERFKENENA
+541 ERLKENEII
-550 LSLEEAKPGSI
+550 LSEEETKPGAI

-572 KNIEEDIL
+572 KNIEEDIQ
-580 QINEKLTSK
+580 QILEKLNSK
-589 EDSVQSIN
+589 EESIKSIN
-597 QKLYDINTTVLGI
+597 QKLYDINATVLEI

-636 TDFKH
+636 SEFKH
-641 PIAELPTFAEI
+641 TIEELPNFAEI
-652 DVDEQVKTSEI
+652 NTEEIIETSKI
-663 ENQIQKLKDRR
+663 ESHIQKLKDQR
-674 ERMGAVNLRADNETQ
+674 EKMGAVNLRADNETQ
-689 ELQDQIDR
+689 ELQNQIDK

-707 GIQKLKSSINDLNEK
+707 GIQKLKGSINDLNQK

-740 VYTKLFAGGNARLEL
+740 VYTKLFAGGSAKLEL

-832 SSVTDTKFVVITH
+832 SNITDTKFIIITH

>member
-1 MKFKQLEVIGFK
+1 MKFKQLEVVGFK

-229 KLVYFQSQEIEG
+229 KLVYFQFREIES
-241 SILGAQEELSEVEDE
+241 SILSAQEELSEVEDE

-285 AELNTKLQRLNLEFE
+285 AELNSKLQRLNLEFE

-313 EKIKKEIK
+313 EKVKKEIK

-426 NDELDSGT
+426 NDELDSGA

-505 KQEVTKRKG
+505 KQEVTKRKE

-541 ERFKENENA
+541 ERFKENENT
-550 LSLEEAKPGSI
+550 LSQEEAKPGSI

-572 KNIEEDIL
+572 KNIEEDVL

-641 PIAELPTFAEI
+641 PIAELSTFAEI

>member
-1 MKFKQLEVIGFK
+1 MKFKQLEVVGFK

-38 SNIVEALRWCMGE
+38 SNIVESLRWCMGE

-70 TSRPSKNLSEVA
+70 TSRPSKNLCEVA

-94 KDMPEIE
+94 KDMSEIE

-112 KYFLNGREVRAKDVQ
+112 KYFLNGREVRAKDIQ

-201 NQLKNL
+201 NQLKSL
-207 LKQAEEATKY
+207 LKQAEEASKY
-217 KDMSNNIQSLEA
+217 KNISNEIQNLEA
-229 KLVYFQSQEIEG
+229 KLVYFQSKEIDN
-241 SILGAQEELSEVEDE
+241 SIQNAQEELGNVEDE

-272 EEGKEIKPLRDEN
+272 EESQNIRPLRDEN
-285 AELNTKLQRLNLEFE
+285 AQLNAKLQRLNLEFE
-300 QISEEENRAKNEI
+300 QISEEEGRAKNEI

-321 QINID
+321 QVNTD
-326 IDREKQIVN
+326 IDREKQIIN
-335 DATSNEKRLSAEK
+335 DSSSNEKRLAAERS
-348 NDILEINQNS
+348 DTIETEQNS
-358 SEIEEKANNSYQES
+358 AEIEEKAYNAYQQS

-377 QEQDLLNKLSDKIFS
+377 NEQNLLNKLSDKIFS
-392 QIGGFDFNLIK
+392 QIGGFDFSLIK
-403 NKTDQLSSSIK
+403 NKTEQLSNSIK
-414 EVALRLKKLSGE
+414 ETGLMLQKLSEDSNLEVSEIKSQILAISNEYVKIE
-426 NDELDSGT
+426 NLIT
-434 IKNRID
+434 KV
-440 EIQNEFIKMEDLADK
+440 
-455 INFDLE
+455 NFDLD

-469 NSDTTNAL
+469 NSDTTNQL
-477 KNEFIEKIK
+477 KKDFLDQLKI
-486 TISELQEKYAS
+486 ISDLQEKYAS
-497 RLSKYESI
+497 RLSKYETLRQDSL
-505 KQEVTKRKG
+505 KRKE
-514 RLSIIESEIKN
+514 RLNNIENEIKN
-525 WIDLKENSEK
+525 WIDLKQSSEQ
-535 KFLELN
+535 KFKELN
-541 ERFKENENA
+541 ERLKENEII
-550 LSLEEAKPGSI
+550 LSKEETKPGAI

-572 KNIEEDIL
+572 KNIEEDIQ
-580 QINEKLTSK
+580 QILEKLNSK
-589 EDSVQSIN
+589 EESIKSVN
-597 QKLYDINTTVLGI
+597 QKLYDINGTVLEI

-636 TDFKH
+636 SEFKRA
-641 PIAELPTFAEI
+641 IEELPSFAEI
-652 DVDEQVKTSEI
+652 NTEEAIETSKI
-663 ENQIQKLKDRR
+663 ENQIQKLKDQR
-674 ERMGAVNLRADNETQ
+674 EKMGAVNLRADNETQ
-689 ELQDQIDR
+689 ELQNQIDK

-707 GIQKLKSSINDLNEK
+707 GIQKLKGSINDLNQK

-740 VYTKLFAGGNARLEL
+740 VYTKLFAGGSAKLEL

-832 SSVTDTKFVVITH
+832 SNITDTKFIIITH

>member
-1 MKFKQLEVIGFK
+1 MKFKKLEVVGFK
-13 SFADKTSFYFEDGLT
+13 SFADKTSFHFEDGLT

-70 TSRPSKNLSEVA
+70 TSRPSKNLCEVA

-112 KYFLNGREVRAKDVQ
+112 KYYLNGREVRAKDIQ

-169 GGLHV
+169 SGLHV
-174 RRHEAELRLTAAEN
+174 RRHEAELRLDAAEN

-201 NQLKNL
+201 NQLKSL
-207 LKQAEEATKY
+207 LKQAEEASKY
-217 KDMSNNIQSLEA
+217 KNISNEIQHLEA
-229 KLVYFQSQEIEG
+229 KLVYFQSKEIEK
-241 SILGAQEELSEVEDE
+241 SILVAQEELGEVEDE

-272 EEGKEIKPLRDEN
+272 EESQKITPLRNEN
-285 AELNTKLQRLNLEFE
+285 AQLNAKLQRLNLEFE
-300 QISEEENRAKNEI
+300 QISEEEGRAKNEV

-326 IDREKQIVN
+326 IDREKQIIN
-335 DATSNEKRLSAEK
+335 DSSSNEKRLLNERSDIEETEKTSSEVEEQAEK
-348 NDILEINQNS
+348 DY
-358 SEIEEKANNSYQES
+358 KES
-372 LKELN
+372 LSELN
-377 QEQDLLNKLSDKIFS
+377 KEQEVLNKLSEKIFS
-392 QIGGFDFNLIK
+392 QIGGFEFGVIK
-403 NKTDQLSSSIK
+403 RKTSQLSSLIDNIS
-414 EVALRLKKLSGE
+414 LRLKTQSESTDNYDAPTLKGKIIE
-426 NDELDSGT
+426 FY
-434 IKNRID
+434 
-440 EIQNEFIKMEDLADK
+440 NEFKNIEDLIK
-455 INFDLE
+455 QINFDLE
-461 AAAPQANL
+461 AAEPQANL
-469 NSDTTNAL
+469 NSDLTN
-477 KNEFIEKIK
+477 KIK
-486 TISELQEKYAS
+486 QEFLEKLKIVSELQGKYAS
-497 RLSKYESI
+497 RLSKYENL
-505 KQEVTKRKG
+505 KQDSLKRKE
-514 RLSIIESEIKN
+514 RLKNIDSEIKN
-525 WIDLKENSEK
+525 WIDLKNSSEQ
-535 KFLELN
+535 KFKELN
-541 ERFKENENA
+541 ARLKG
-550 LSLEEAKPGSI
+550 SEEVLTEEEIKPGTI

-572 KNIEEDIL
+572 ENVKEDIV
-580 QINEKLTSK
+580 QINEQLTSK
-589 EDSVQSIN
+589 EESVKLIN
-597 QKLYDINTTVLGI
+597 QKLYDINGVVLGI

-621 EGLKEKKKEIELKSL
+621 EGLKDKKKEIELKSL
-636 TDFKH
+636 SEFKH
-641 PIAELPTFAEI
+641 TLEELPNFAGI
-652 DVDEQVKTSEI
+652 DI
-663 ENQIQKLKDRR
+663 EEDIQANKIDNQIQKLKDQR
-674 ERMGAVNLRADNETQ
+674 EKMGAVNLRADNETQ

-707 GIQKLKSSINDLNEK
+707 GIQKLKGSINDLNQK

-766 ELLVSPPGK
+766 ELLASPPGK

-821 VTRFCSLLDEL
+821 VTRFCALLDEL
-832 SSVTDTKFVVITH
+832 SNVTDTKFVVITH

-867 QLVAVDLEKAEEMVA
+867 QLVAVDLEKAEGMVA

>member
-13 SFADKTSFYFEDGLT
+13 SFADKTTFYFEDGLT

-38 SNIVEALRWCMGE
+38 SNIVESLRWCMGE

-70 TSRPSKNLSEVA
+70 TSRPSKNLCEVA

-112 KYFLNGREVRAKDVQ
+112 KYYLNGREVRAKDIQ

-201 NQLKNL
+201 NQLKSL
-207 LKQAEEATKY
+207 LKQAEEASKY
-217 KDMSNNIQSLEA
+217 KNISNEIQHLDA
-229 KLVYFQSQEIEG
+229 KLVYFQFKEIEK
-241 SILGAQEELSEVEDE
+241 SILDAQAELGEVEDE

-272 EEGKEIKPLRDEN
+272 EESQKIAPLRDNN
-285 AELNTKLQRLNLEFE
+285 AQLNAKLQRLNLEFE
-300 QISEEENRAKNEI
+300 QINEEEGRAKNEI

-321 QINID
+321 QISID
-326 IDREKQIVN
+326 IDREKQIIN
-335 DATSNEKRLSAEK
+335 DSSSNEKRLSNERS
-348 NDILEINQNS
+348 DVLEMEQNS
-358 SEIEEKANNSYQES
+358 SEIEEKAEKAY
-372 LKELN
+372 KETLGELGK
-377 QEQDLLNKLSDKIFS
+377 EQAILNKLSEKIFS
-392 QIGGFDFNLIK
+392 QIGGFEFGIIK
-403 NKTDQLSSSIK
+403 NKTDQLSIQIQNIT
-414 EVALRLKKLSGE
+414 LKLKNQVE
-426 NDELDSGT
+426 TADNLDSPTLKGKIIEYYNDLT
-434 IKNRID
+434 IV
-440 EIQNEFIKMEDLADK
+440 EDLIKK

-461 AAAPQANL
+461 AAEPQANL
-469 NSDTTNAL
+469 NSNLTNKL
-477 KNEFIEKIK
+477 KEDFLDKLRI
-486 TISELQEKYAS
+486 ISELQEKYAS
-497 RLSKYESI
+497 RLSKHETL
-505 KQEVTKRKG
+505 KQESLKRKE
-514 RLSIIESEIKN
+514 RLKNIDSEIKN
-525 WIDLKENSEK
+525 WIDLKNSSEK
-535 KFLELN
+535 KFEELSSRIKDS
-541 ERFKENENA
+541 EATLAKEEI
-550 LSLEEAKPGSI
+550 KPGTI

-572 KNIEEDIL
+572 KNVEEDIL
-580 QINEKLTSK
+580 QINEQLDSK
-589 EDSVQSIN
+589 EDSVKSIN
-597 QKLYDINTTVLGI
+597 QKLYDINGIILQI

-636 TDFKH
+636 SDFKNSV
-641 PIAELPTFAEI
+641 EDLPGFAGI
-652 DVDEQVKTSEI
+652 DIEENIEANKI
-663 ENQIQKLKDRR
+663 ENQIQKLKDQR

-689 ELQDQIDR
+689 ELQNQIDK
-697 MMNDRKDLVQ
+697 MMNDRKDLAQ
-707 GIQKLKSSINDLNEK
+707 GIQKLKGSINDLNQK

-832 SSVTDTKFVVITH
+832 SNITDTKFVVITH

>member
-135 GPHSPSMVSQ
+135 GPHSPSMASQ

-426 NDELDSGT
+426 NDELDSGA

-505 KQEVTKRKG
+505 KQEATKRKG

-652 DVDEQVKTSEI
+652 DVDEQIKTSEI

>member
-1 MKFKQLEVIGFK
+1 MKFKQLEVVGFK

-38 SNIVEALRWCMGE
+38 SNIVESLRWCMGE

-70 TSRPSKNLSEVA
+70 TSRPSKNLCEVA

-94 KDMPEIE
+94 KDMSEIE

-112 KYFLNGREVRAKDVQ
+112 KYFLNGREVRAKDIQ

-201 NQLKNL
+201 NQLKSL
-207 LKQAEEATKY
+207 LKQAEEASKY
-217 KDMSNNIQSLEA
+217 KNISNEIQNLEA
-229 KLVYFQSQEIEG
+229 KLVYFQSKEIDN
-241 SILGAQEELSEVEDE
+241 SIQDAQEELGNVEDE

-272 EEGKEIKPLRDEN
+272 EESQNIRPLRDEN
-285 AELNTKLQRLNLEFE
+285 AQLNAKLQRLNLEFE
-300 QISEEENRAKNEI
+300 QISEEEGRAKNEI

-321 QINID
+321 QVNTD
-326 IDREKQIVN
+326 IDREKQIIN
-335 DATSNEKRLSAEK
+335 DSSSNEKRLAAERS
-348 NDILEINQNS
+348 DTIETEQNS
-358 SEIEEKANNSYQES
+358 AEIEEKAYNAYQQS

-377 QEQDLLNKLSDKIFS
+377 NEQNLLNKLSDKIFS
-392 QIGGFDFNLIK
+392 QIGGFDFSLIK
-403 NKTDQLSSSIK
+403 NKTEQLSNSIK
-414 EVALRLKKLSGE
+414 ETGLMLQKLSEDSNLEVSEIKSQILAISNEYVKIE
-426 NDELDSGT
+426 NLIT
-434 IKNRID
+434 KV
-440 EIQNEFIKMEDLADK
+440 
-455 INFDLE
+455 NFDLD

-469 NSDTTNAL
+469 NSDTTNQL
-477 KNEFIEKIK
+477 KKDFLDQLKI
-486 TISELQEKYAS
+486 ISDLQEKYAS
-497 RLSKYESI
+497 RLSKYETLRQDSL
-505 KQEVTKRKG
+505 KRKE
-514 RLSIIESEIKN
+514 RLNNIENEIKN
-525 WIDLKENSEK
+525 WIDLKQSSEQ
-535 KFLELN
+535 KFKELN
-541 ERFKENENA
+541 ERLKENEII
-550 LSLEEAKPGSI
+550 LSKEETKPGAI

-572 KNIEEDIL
+572 KNIEEDIQ
-580 QINEKLTSK
+580 QILEKLNSK
-589 EDSVQSIN
+589 EESIKSIN
-597 QKLYDINTTVLGI
+597 QKLYDINGTVLEI

-636 TDFKH
+636 SEFKRA
-641 PIAELPTFAEI
+641 IEELPSFAEI
-652 DVDEQVKTSEI
+652 NTEEAIETSKI
-663 ENQIQKLKDRR
+663 ENQIQKLKDQR
-674 ERMGAVNLRADNETQ
+674 EKMGAVNLRADNETQ
-689 ELQDQIDR
+689 ELQNQIDK

-707 GIQKLKSSINDLNEK
+707 GIQKLKGSINDLNQK

-740 VYTKLFAGGNARLEL
+740 VYTKLFAGGSAKLEL

-832 SSVTDTKFVVITH
+832 SNITDTKFIIITH

>member
-1 MKFKQLEVIGFK
+1 MKFKQLEVVGFK

-265 FNENALK
+265 FNENALQ

-285 AELNTKLQRLNLEFE
+285 AELNAKLQRLNLEFE

-426 NDELDSGT
+426 NNELDSGA

-505 KQEVTKRKG
+505 KQEATKRKG

-550 LSLEEAKPGSI
+550 LNLEEAKPGSI

-636 TDFKH
+636 TNFKH
-641 PIAELPTFAEI
+641 PIDELPTFAEI
-652 DVDEQVKTSEI
+652 DVDEQIKTNEI

-832 SSVTDTKFVVITH
+832 SSVTDTKFVIITH

>member
-426 NDELDSGT
+426 NDELDSGA

-505 KQEVTKRKG
+505 KQEATKRKG

-832 SSVTDTKFVVITH
+832 SSVTDTKFVIITH